1 MTNAGGMWYNSHR
14 DSRGGESVYWAE
26 MSYWREWTPWR
37 QRLETEPEEISGYD
51 EWQFRHYVMFDYI
64 DDDDDWQEEMM

>member
-14 DSRGGESVYWAE
+14 DSRGGEIVYWAE

-51 EWQFRHYVMFDYI
+51 EWQFRHDVMFDYI
-64 DDDDDWQEEMM
+64 DDDDWQEEMM

>member
-1 MTNAGGMWYNSHR
+1 M
-14 DSRGGESVYWAE
+14 YWAE

-51 EWQFRHYVMFDYI
+51 EWQFRHDVMFDYI
-64 DDDDDWQEEMM
+64 DDDDWQGEMM

>member
-26 MSYWREWTPWR
+26 MSYWREWMSWR
-37 QRLETEPEEISGYD
+37 QRLETEPEEISEYD
-51 EWQFRHYVMFDYI
+51 DVQFMRDVMFDYI
-64 DDDDDWQEEMM
+64 DDDDWQEEMM

>member
-1 MTNAGGMWYNSHR
+1 MTNAGGMWYNSHI
-14 DSRGGESVYWAE
+14 DSRGGEIVHWTE

-51 EWQFRHYVMFDYI
+51 EWQFRHDVMFDYI
-64 DDDDDWQEEMM
+64 DDDYWQEEMM